1 MSMEYPAIPL
11 GTKVTSHGI
20 ELTMTEE
27 GWRAEIQHTMMRRCR
42 NWDYHKPWTYLLTI
56 ARQHHDTPPMPQGIS
71 DEEGNLLPL
80 PDGWQYP
87 QWLEALYARKGR
99 PHLFGTLDG
108 ETEEDA
114 RIVLNVFGQKVEE
127 LIEELPRRYP
137 QLRVLEHVV
146 MPNHLHMVI
155 RVVERLPEKE
165 HLGVLVNRFKSAV
178 NREYKRIALGLPDTT
193 RMDVS
198 YQKRGEG
205 ENSQPTA
212 GRAQTAAGRNGHGS
226 KNPKIGL
233 VFEPGFHDRIL
244 FRKGQLERMMQY
256 CKDNPKRL
264 WQVVHNRQY
273 FERLMRVGI
282 ALPYLAAGGTKGQAR
297 WSGEAKTLLDRV
309 VLSSHP
315 GAEGSQPAGESS
327 QPAGESS
334 QPPAERTEL
343 VTFSIMGNRS
353 LLAVPEKMQIQC
365 SRKAG
370 ETEITALTAEVL
382 EACSHGVVPVSPCIS
397 PGEKAVARAVLEAGW
412 PLIVLFPQ
420 GIPAD
425 MRNKANFGQYYD
437 ACANGQLLILSPWDY
452 EAMQRLCKEEKGLKR
467 WQCLMLNDFAAEICL
482 EAKVVDTSATG

>member
-1 MSMEYPAIPL
+1 MSMEYPAIPI

-42 NWDYHKPWTYLLTI
+42 NWDYHRPWTYLLTI
-56 ARQHHDTPPMPQGIS
+56 ACQHHDTPPMPQGIS
-71 DEEGNLLPL
+71 NEEGTLLPL

-99 PHLFGTLDG
+99 PHLFGTLAG

-114 RIVLNVFGQKVEE
+114 RIVLNAFGQKVEE

-178 NREYKRIALGLPDTT
+178 NREYKMLALGLPDTT
-193 RMDVS
+193 RMDLS
-198 YQKRGEG
+198 YQKRGGG

-212 GRAQTAAGRNGHGS
+212 GRMPAGRTPAGRNGHGS

-233 VFEPGFHDRIL
+233 VFEPGFNDRIL
-244 FRKGQLERMMQY
+244 FRKGQLQRMMQY
-256 CKDNPKRL
+256 CKDNPRRL

-282 ALPYLAAGGTKGQAR
+282 ALPYLAAGGTKGHAR
-297 WSGEAKTLLDRV
+297 WSGEANGLLDRV
-309 VLSSHP
+309 VLC
-315 GAEGSQPAGESS
+315 SQPATENS
-327 QPAGESS
+327 QPMAES
-334 QPPAERTEL
+334 TEL
-343 VTFSIMGNRS
+343 VTFSIMGNRN

-365 SRKAG
+365 SRKAD
-370 ETEITALTAEVL
+370 ETEIATLAAEVL

-425 MRNKANFGQYYD
+425 MKNKANFGQYFD

-452 EAMQRLCKEEKGLKR
+452 EAMQRLCKEERGLKR
-467 WQCLMLNDFAAEICL
+467 WQCLMLNDLAAEICL
-482 EAKVVDTSATG
+482 DAKVVTSSSTG